1 MNILDISKTISE
13 KLGIEQKILD
23 DILKQKLSEEQLKM
37 EFKDDEKMC
46 KITSLLE
53 TDANI
58 LKFGELQITQ
68 ESTRNN
74 FTKLKNSLGKLQ
86 ILVLINDLKKSKNC
100 DEVLDSFIK
109 VFNDKI
115 ESVNTILADNLTQ
128 TGGKSKKSNYYI
140 KYLKYKKKYLIMK

>member
-1 MNILDISKTISE
+1 MNIIGISKTIST
-13 KLGIEQKILD
+13 KLGIDQKILD
-23 DILKQKLSEEQLKM
+23 DILKEKLSEEQLNM

-46 KITSLLE
+46 KINSLLE
-53 TDANI
+53 TDADI
-58 LKFGELQITQ
+58 LKFGESQITQ

-100 DEVLDSFIK
+100 DDVLDSFIK

-128 TGGKSKKSNYYI
+128 TGGKSNDFM
-140 KYLKYKKKYLIMK
+140 KYLKYKKKYLNMK